1 MGTVKRRSVAA
12 VLLFLAA
19 TVLLQVST
27 VSTTGTERRFMI
39 NPSSIYRADPDEV
52 SFLLMPRD
60 EALEIFR
67 GADYDDCSKI
77 LNTFTEIYLNKRLAE
92 EAEHCPVLEGETG
105 RMAQLISEAFDTP
118 HRFEAFQRQ
127 MGWPRELI
135 RMKLEGDERFAK
147 CARRIYGGDLSPEI
161 PGILEGDIA
170 LMSREGADCENGHYL
185 DLMATYYFALKD
197 DARAFE
203 SLCRAGEIFSR
214 CGNKPAMAQ
223 LTGRMAEY
231 FKRKG
236 SPERAEEYLMQSLA
250 IARGM
255 DEPYYTARAYSFLG
269 SMRRDQGCFFE
280 AESLFTQSL
289 GCCDRST
296 RIDCRKSQYISLAR
310 LYYDFGQP
318 DLSEYYLELAM
329 GEIETIRR
337 SIPGSYSPT
346 HDVYLENSAAASLGT
361 CLSLK
366 TRILMDKG
374 DFEGA
379 VKTLEA
385 ALPLIGRGLDR
396 HLEAE
401 LERQLGDVYSAA
413 GRTKEA
419 RRFYARALG
428 TSRRLGES
436 REIAVH
442 LTALSLLQ
450 LESGDL
456 DEAAESALEAVRQ
469 ASGLGDWA
477 AHSAALHASGLVEI
491 GKGRAAEGYELLKSA
506 VSVFENGYAS
516 RNVSSERRAL
526 ESALNEI
533 YWDIF
538 TLQAETFGN
547 VDSLLWW
554 AEKRRGTASPCSAG
568 EGFGAGAAAGWEI
581 GDLSW
586 IPPEAAVIQYVVT
599 PGKLHVVASGA
610 EGRVLVPVDIS
621 AAMLRESTSRFL
633 SLCSPHCKEPAGA
646 AGPRPTLEAA
656 AGELYDILVRPVSE
670 SLEGKSVVCFIPDG
684 PLHYLPF
691 HALVERGGTPRF
703 LAERFDVTTSGSL
716 AGLRSGTEGVKGAS
730 RSERFR
736 HPLLVGALEYSRLA
750 KRIFPEVVDLP
761 GSASEIERAARLL
774 EGETRL
780 GGRDATKEEFF
791 MRAPGADL
799 VLISTHTIEYP
810 VFSGETA
817 LLFSSAMGARSEM
830 DISRS
835 ILTAKEIGSMNL
847 SGSKLVVLAACES
860 ACGRAGSVTGGP
872 GLSEAF
878 SRAGAPVVLSS
889 LWRIGDEAAQSFVC
903 RFLDELAGGADAA
916 EAVRSARMKAIS
928 EARETGDLSANIEE
942 WAPFTLL
949 APLPR
954 PGENRATDRKNR

>member
-1 MGTVKRRSVAA
+1 
-12 VLLFLAA
+12 
-19 TVLLQVST
+19 
-27 VSTTGTERRFMI
+27 MI
-39 NPSSIYRADPDEV
+39 NPASIYRADPGEA

-67 GADYDDCSKI
+67 GAGYDDCSKI
-77 LNTFTEIYLNKRLAE
+77 LNTFTEIYFKKRLAE
-92 EAEHCPVLEGETG
+92 DAERCSVLRDETG
-105 RMAQLISEAFDTP
+105 RIAQMISEAFDTP

-127 MGWPRELI
+127 AGWPRELI
-135 RMKLEGDERFAK
+135 RMKLEGDERFTR

-161 PGILEGDIA
+161 PAILEGDIA
-170 LMSREGADCENGHYL
+170 LMSREGADCDNGHYL

-203 SLCRAGEIFSR
+203 SLCRAGEVFSR
-214 CGNKPAMAQ
+214 CGNKAALAQ
-223 LTGRMAEY
+223 HTGRMAEY

-236 SPERAEEYLMQSLA
+236 NLERAEEYLMQSLA

-289 GCCDRST
+289 GCCERSS

-346 HDVYLENSAAASLGT
+346 HDIYLENSAAASLGT

-374 DFEGA
+374 ELEGA
-379 VKTLEA
+379 VETMRA
-385 ALPLIGRGLDR
+385 ALPLIDRGLDR
-396 HLEAE
+396 HMEAALES
-401 LERQLGDVYSAA
+401 QLGDVYSAA
-413 GRTKEA
+413 GKLNDA
-419 RRFYARALG
+419 KRFYTRALE

-442 LTALSLLQ
+442 LTALSRLHLKT
-450 LESGDL
+450 GDM
-456 DEAAESALEAVRQ
+456 DKAEESALEAVRH
-469 ASGLGDWA
+469 ASGSGDWA

-491 GKGRAAEGYELLKSA
+491 GKGRAAEGYDLLRSA
-506 VSVFENGYAS
+506 VAVFENGYAS
-516 RNVSSERRAL
+516 RNVATERRAM
-526 ESALNEI
+526 ESALNGI

-538 TLQAETFGN
+538 ALQAETFKN

-554 AEKRRGTASPCSAG
+554 AEKRRGAASPGPAG
-568 EGFGAGAAAGWEI
+568 EDFGAGAAAGWEI

-599 PGKLHVVASGA
+599 PGRLHVVASGA

-621 AAMLRESTSRFL
+621 AAVLRESTSRFL
-633 SLCSPHCKEPAGA
+633 SLCSPHCKETAGA
-646 AGPRPTLEAA
+646 AGHCPTLEEA

-670 SLEGKSVVCFIPDG
+670 SLEGKSIVCFIPDG

-691 HALVERGGTPRF
+691 HALIDRGGTLRF
-703 LAERFDVTTSGSL
+703 LAERLDVTTSGSL
-716 AGLRSGTEGVKGAS
+716 AGLRRCTAGEKGAA
-730 RSERFR
+730 RVERFR
-736 HPLLVGALEYSRLA
+736 RPLLVGALEYSPLA
-750 KRIFPEVVDLP
+750 KRIFPEVVELP

-774 EGETRL
+774 DGETRL
-780 GGRDATKEEFF
+780 GGLDATKEEFF
-791 MRAPGADL
+791 LLAPGADL
-799 VLISTHTIEYP
+799 VLISTHAIEYP

-817 LLFSSAMGARSEM
+817 LLFSSATGARSEI
-830 DISRS
+830 DISRA
-835 ILTAKEIGSMNL
+835 ILTAKEIGRMDL

-860 ACGRAGSVTGGP
+860 ACGRAGSNAGGP

-916 EAVRSARMKAIS
+916 GAVRSARMKAIS
-928 EARETGDLSANIEE
+928 EAREAGDLSANIEE

-949 APLPR
+949 APLPGQ
-954 PGENRATDRKNR
+954 GETRTADHKNR